1 MDETLDVH
9 RGVLYYTA
17 GATGPVFCVTE
28 KWIREK
34 LHLTKNPLG
43 MRSARQPYTIRGVG
57 SDYTVTEDDPP
68 PSMHVLGTDA
78 KSTHAVQ
85 KLHPLISWVS

>member
-9 RGVLYYTA
+9 RGVLYIA

-43 MRSARQPYTIRGVG
+43 MRSARQPCIGGVG
-57 SDYTVTEDDPP
+57 SD
-68 PSMHVLGTDA
+68 
-78 KSTHAVQ
+78 
-85 KLHPLISWVS
+85 